1 MQKYLLLDDNGQ
13 GVCILDEVIASSEE
27 SAIAHFDNN
36 GWIVGEVMT
45 EVDFITTGKNEAD
58 LNGLESQTFE

>member
-1 MQKYLLLDDNGQ
+1 MQKYLLVDDNGQ
-13 GVCILDEVIASSEE
+13 GVCILDEVIVSSEE
-27 SAIAHFDNN
+27 SAIDHFDNN

-45 EVDFITTGKNEAD
+45 EVDFINTGKNKAD